1 MMPSVKLPV
10 TVVIPTLNE
19 AERISDALC
28 AASQWADQVIVA
40 DGGSTDATRELAQEA
55 GVVVCTLAGSTIGAQ
70 RNVGAANARN
80 EWIFALDTD
89 ERVSDELRDELREI
103 FRAPKFEAYRVRMRN
118 FYLGRERTGGRWGR
132 DWHVRLYKR
141 NLKYCESRVHERLE
155 ETESLGTLRGPVL
168 HTPYRDLT
176 HHLTKMIT
184 YARWGAQDLSAR
196 NRKATV
202 YDLFVRPLW
211 RFIRD
216 YIVHGNFR
224 EGRYGLMTSVLTAYS
239 AFLKYA
245 FLYEL
250 THPDV
255 SQGRPDS
262 PGSHAPGQLRSAGG
276 VRDTAHSA

>member
-1 MMPSVKLPV
+1 V

-19 AERISDALC
+19 AERIRDALC
-28 AASQWADQVIVA
+28 SASQWADEVIVV
-40 DGGSTDATRELAQEA
+40 DGGSTDGTAELAREA
-55 GVVVCTLAGSTIGAQ
+55 GVVVHTLTGSTIGAQ
-70 RNVGAANARN
+70 RNLGATNARN
-80 EWIFALDTD
+80 EWVFALDAD
-89 ERVSDELRDELREI
+89 ERASDELREELKEI
-103 FRAPKFEAYRVRMRN
+103 FRAPKFDAYQVRMRN

-141 NLKYCESRVHERLE
+141 DLRYCESRVHERLE
-155 ETESLGTLRGPVL
+155 EAESLGTLRGPVL

-184 YARWGAQDLSAR
+184 YARWGAQDLRAR

-216 YIVHGNFR
+216 YIIHGNFR
-224 EGRYGLMTSVLTAYS
+224 QGRYGLMTSVLTAYS

-250 THPDV
+250 NHPDV
-255 SQGRPDS
+255 SQGRSDS
-262 PGSHAPGQLRSAGG
+262 PGGGAPGQLRSAGG
-276 VRDTAHSA
+276 IRETANSA